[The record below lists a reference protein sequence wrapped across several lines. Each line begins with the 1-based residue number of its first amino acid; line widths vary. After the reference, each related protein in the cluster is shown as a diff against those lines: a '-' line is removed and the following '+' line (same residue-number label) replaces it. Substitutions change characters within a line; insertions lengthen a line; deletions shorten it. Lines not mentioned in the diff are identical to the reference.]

1 LKGEK
6 IQMAK
11 YVYPAIFT
19 QKDSG
24 LYSIMFPD
32 IPGCVTTGEDLQDGL
47 DMANDVLCL
56 VLYDMEQSG
65 TEIPTPSNINAV
77 KHDAESFVTFV
88 SCDTDWYRRFYES
101 KSVKKT
107 LTIPAWLN
115 DMAERNALN
124 FSQIL
129 QDALRQTLHVD

>member
-1 LKGEK
+1 
-6 IQMAK
+6 MAK
-11 YVYPAIFT
+11 YVYPAVFT
-19 QKDSG
+19 KEESG
-24 LYSIMFPD
+24 VYCIRFPD
-32 IPGCVTTGEDLQDGL
+32 VPGCVTSGEDLQDGL

-56 VLYDMEQSG
+56 MLYEMEQDG
-65 TEIPTPSNINAV
+65 VEIPPASSVNEV
-77 KHDAESFVTFV
+77 EHDEKSFVSLI

-101 KSVKKT
+101 KSVRKT

-129 QDALRQTLHVD
+129 QDALKSTLHINY